1 MKIQKLVTYLALLL
15 GVLGMFFQ
23 GMIIFKGNDAI
34 KSAAMGG
41 DYGTVS
47 LMVGLAFIILIVV
60 VAVTVIF
67 SLITLGSNPAKLK
80 RAIISI
86 ASFGLIILIGYLFSS
101 GDITP
106 LKDGE
111 MLSASGSRWVET
123 GLRTFYFL
131 AIIAIGL
138 MFYSGV
144 KKFIKK

>member
-67 SLITLGSNPAKLK
+67 SLITLGSKPCKIEK
-80 RAIISI
+80 SYHIY
-86 ASFGLIILIGYLFSS
+86 SFIWVNYSNRLFIFKWGYHSPERRRNAFS
-101 GDITP
+101 
-106 LKDGE
+106 
-111 MLSASGSRWVET
+111 
-123 GLRTFYFL
+123 
-131 AIIAIGL
+131 
-138 MFYSGV
+138 
-144 KKFIKK
+144 